1 MIASDIMVKR
11 VMKVLEEDNVRDVL
25 DKFVSN
31 RISGLPVVNH
41 RNEIVGFISDGD
53 IMQRIGK
60 QSPVVFESFL
70 FSAVYTD
77 QEDIGIKFRKLV
89 DLNVMKVATQH
100 VVTVEADAEIG
111 EIAAILGKKRIK
123 KVPVVR
129 DGVLVGIISR
139 GDIIRAV
146 TRHYLNHTDG
156 EPEQLVN
163 KEP

>member
-1 MIASDIMVKR
+1 MIASDFMVKR
-11 VMKVLEEDNVRDVL
+11 VIKVMEEDDVRTVL

-41 RNEIVGFISDGD
+41 RNEIMGYISDGD
-53 IMQRIGK
+53 IMRRIGK
-60 QSPVVFESFL
+60 QNPIVFESFL
-70 FSAVYTD
+70 FSAVITD

-89 DLNVMKVATQH
+89 DLNVMKVATHH
-100 VVTVEADAEIG
+100 VVTVDADAEIG

-129 DGVLVGIISR
+129 GGVLVGIISR

-146 TRHYLNHTDG
+146 TRHYLNHADTD
-156 EPEQLVN
+156 PEGQV
-163 KEP
+163 